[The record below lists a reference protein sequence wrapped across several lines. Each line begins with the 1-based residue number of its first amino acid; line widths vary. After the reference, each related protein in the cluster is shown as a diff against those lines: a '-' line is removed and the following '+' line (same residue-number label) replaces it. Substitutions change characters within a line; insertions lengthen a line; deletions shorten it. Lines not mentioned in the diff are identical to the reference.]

1 METWTAARRYR
12 ARKRVPRGTN
22 LGGTAE
28 GSVFRPSDW
37 DEGRF
42 FAVPS
47 PHHPILQR
55 SIHT

>member
-1 METWTAARRYR
+1 METWTVARRYR

-47 PHHPILQR
+47 PHHPIL
-55 SIHT
+55 